1 MSKNDIEPAGAQPV
15 WPLAPHGGAL
25 ALPQEWAPRPAAGGL
40 AAGDLNLATLWRV
53 VSEWRWLILGAVA
66 VGLAGAIVATFLTTP
81 LYMAT
86 ATLEMNPPTV
96 EVMDPSK
103 TGGRMNFGGD
113 ERSFLATQ
121 FGLLQSRS
129 LAERVAQDLNLA
141 SNKDLVPQ
149 NLDRNQR
156 VKIAG
161 GMLAGGLIVKPVENS
176 RIVKISYASPSPAL
190 AAQVTNSF
198 ADNFINSNL
207 ERRYQASAYART
219 FLERKIAQTKGELE
233 NSERQLV
240 GYAQQHGIINMASGA
255 SGGEGGKSASTSDA
269 SSLQGASLVA
279 LNQALAQAMTRRI
292 AAEQAYRNQG
302 RVQTSDVTASTSALR
317 GQLAQLE
324 SEYQEKLASFKPEY
338 PEMVQRRSRIESL
351 RSAIKQEQGTVS
363 GSHTATLLSEYQS
376 AAAAERQLQGRV
388 NALKGD
394 VLSLRGA
401 SIQYNILQRE
411 VDTNRSMYDALL
423 QRYKE
428 IGVAGGVGTN
438 TVSIVDLATP
448 PAGPYKPNLMLN
460 LMIGLGIGLLAGLG
474 AALALEFLNDTIKT
488 PEDVREKLQL
498 PSLGI
503 IPRKKG
509 NEALAEELKDQSSPI
524 SEAYFS
530 LRTSLQF
537 TTETGAPKTLL
548 ITSTRAAEGKSSTTL
563 ALAQNF
569 ARLGSKVLLI
579 DGDLRKPAFVTGSD
593 PDEGLSKLLTNTEA
607 LAKHVLKT
615 QFENLSLLPCGP
627 LPPNP
632 AELLASSR
640 LKMII
645 AEALTQYDMVI
656 VDGPPVLGLADAPLL
671 AGVCRATLLVVE
683 SGKTRTRAATDA
695 LTRLKSAGGN
705 IVGAV
710 LTKFHQ
716 RAHGYG
722 YGYGYGYEPYRYG
735 GIGSRDREIKLI
747 AQREDA

>member
-1 MSKNDIEPAGAQPV
+1 MSKNDIEPTGGQPI
-15 WPLAPHGGAL
+15 WPLAPHGGGAL
-25 ALPQEWAPRPAAGGL
+25 ALPQEWAPQPAASNGEI
-40 AAGDLNLATLWRV
+40 DLGTLWRI
-53 VSEWRWLILGAVA
+53 VSEWRWLILGCVA

-81 LYMAT
+81 LYRAT
-86 ATLEMNPPTV
+86 ASLELNPPTV
-96 EVMDPSK
+96 EILDASK
-103 TGGRMNFGGD
+103 GGRMTMGGD
-113 ERSFLATQ
+113 ERAFIATQ
-121 FGLLQSRS
+121 YALLGSQS
-129 LAERVAQDLNLA
+129 LAQRVVQDLNLA
-141 SNKDLVPQ
+141 NNKDFVPQ
-149 NLDRNQR
+149 SIERNRR
-156 VKIAG
+156 VKIAAAIVQG
-161 GMLAGGLIVKPVENS
+161 NFSVKPVEGS
-176 RIVKISYASPSPAL
+176 RVAKISYSSPSPTL
-190 AAQVTNSF
+190 AAQILNSY

-207 ERRYQASAYART
+207 ERRYQASAYARQ
-219 FLERKIAQTKGELE
+219 FLERQIAKTKGELE
-233 NSERQLV
+233 RSERQLV
-240 GYAQQHGIINMASGA
+240 AYAKSQGIINLGGA
-255 SGGEGGKSASTSDA
+255 TSAGQGTASDA
-269 SSLQGASLVA
+269 SSLQGQTLQQVNS
-279 LNQALAQAMTRRI
+279 ALAAATARRI
-292 AAEQAYRNQG
+292 QAEQAYRNQAH
-302 RVQTSDVTASTSALR
+302 VQTSDVTAGTATLR
-317 GQLAQLE
+317 GQVADLE
-324 SEYQEKLASFKPEY
+324 SQYQEKLHTFRPEY
-338 PEMVQRRSRIESL
+338 PDMVRLRARIEAL
-351 RSAIKQEQGTVS
+351 NTQITREQGTVS
-363 GSHTATLLSEYQS
+363 GSRAATLLSEYR
-376 AAAAERQLQGRV
+376 AAAASERALQAKVGQLTGQ
-388 NALKGD
+388 
-394 VLSLRGA
+394 VLAQRDN
-401 SIQYNILQRE
+401 SIQYNIFQRD
-411 VDTNRSMYDALL
+411 VDTNRSLYDALL

-438 TVSIVDLATP
+438 TVSVVDRADP
-448 PAGPYKPNLMLN
+448 PGSAYKPNLMLN
-460 LMIGLGIGLLAGLG
+460 LLIGLGLGLAAGLG
-474 AALALEFLNDTIKT
+474 AAIALEFLNDTIKT
-488 PEDVREKLQL
+488 PEDVREKLGL

-509 NEALAEELKDQSSPI
+509 SEPLADELKDQSSPI

-569 ARLGSKVLLI
+569 ARLGNQVLLI

-593 PDEGLSKLLTNTEA
+593 PDEGLSKLLTNTEP

-640 LKMII
+640 LKTIM
-645 AEALTQYDMVI
+645 AEALNQYDMVI

-695 LTRLKSAGGN
+695 MTRLKAAGGN

-735 GIGSRDREIKLI
+735 GVGGRDREIKLI
-747 AQREDA
+747 AQREA